1 MAAGVFRLSQ
11 CWRAEEGPAL
21 RLVQLLSRASFCIYL
36 GPPLFQWLLAQYSV
50 DFKVLP
56 TVWAVPAQAGVLL
69 VLSLA
74 VYLVLR
80 RIPWVNAWLI

>member
-21 RLVQLLSRASFCIYL
+21 RLVQLLSRAS
-36 GPPLFQWLLAQYSV
+36 LFQWLLAQYSV